1 MNHQHAA
8 LPLLD
13 FALAPFA
20 EFMSDDTVED
30 IIMNRPNEVFVRRGA
45 TTTRH
50 EVAVDFVDQQGIA
63 ILAAAIKGQNVG
75 RATPL
80 LSCDLPGGTRLQA
93 VLPPCVNDGTV
104 ALAIRRAKKTSPT
117 LDQLAAGGIFSGV
130 EPLRDGLSHGTEAL
144 VTLYH
149 EACGATGPDQ
159 RHRAWTAFLRATMKA
174 RMTHVLC
181 GEVGSGKAQ
190 PDESPVLTPTG
201 FRPIGDLSVGDF
213 VTAPDGTATRVS
225 GIYPQGEK
233 LIHKVTFSDGRTVE
247 CCDDHL
253 WKVWYLGED
262 CRRGLS
268 REGWRVAP
276 LSQIREWMKSRAK
289 AVRLLAVPLVDTFV
303 INLPPQDL
311 PIAPYALGALLGDG
325 CLTAPT
331 TVKISSIDD
340 HILYRVIEDLPEYE
354 LSQVP
359 GKPCVYRL
367 RQKIRTLANP
377 LKKALAE
384 LGIRGLWSHE
394 KFVPEI
400 YKQGSLEQRLAVL
413 QGLMDTDGSVG
424 NGTHASFS
432 STSER
437 LARDVQELCWSF
449 GAITKIKEWQ
459 TYFTGTDGE
468 KKAGKKSWRV
478 SIVHQDISQFFSLP
492 RKLKE
497 CTHKVMQHRL
507 RIVSIEPVGMK
518 HARCIRVDHPDHLYV
533 TNNYVVTHN
542 TFFGMGLANEIPLD
556 DRLVTVQDSDEWSAL
571 PHRNRTD
578 LFYSKGGQG
587 AANVTPND
595 LVEASLRLA
604 MRWLLL
610 QELRGAEAFSF
621 LRARRSGHPGLTTC
635 HASSTREVFPTLA
648 LMVKQAPAA
657 SSVELTD
664 IEASLTSLIDVVVH
678 FHRPEGR
685 FAVSEVW
692 FRHAEAVA

>member
-20 EFMSDDTVED
+20 GFMADDTVED

-45 TTTRH
+45 TTTCH
-50 EVAVDFVDQQGIA
+50 EVAVDFIDQQGIA

-130 EPLRDGLSHGTEAL
+130 EPLRDGLSRDTEAL
-144 VTLYH
+144 VALYH
-149 EACGATGPDQ
+149 EACRATGPDE

-181 GEVGSGKAQ
+181 GEVGSGK
-190 PDESPVLTPTG
+190 
-201 FRPIGDLSVGDF
+201 
-213 VTAPDGTATRVS
+213 
-225 GIYPQGEK
+225 
-233 LIHKVTFSDGRTVE
+233 
-247 CCDDHL
+247 
-253 WKVWYLGED
+253 
-262 CRRGLS
+262 
-268 REGWRVAP
+268 
-276 LSQIREWMKSRAK
+276 
-289 AVRLLAVPLVDTFV
+289 
-303 INLPPQDL
+303 
-311 PIAPYALGALLGDG
+311 
-325 CLTAPT
+325 
-331 TVKISSIDD
+331 
-340 HILYRVIEDLPEYE
+340 
-354 LSQVP
+354 
-359 GKPCVYRL
+359 
-367 RQKIRTLANP
+367 
-377 LKKALAE
+377 
-384 LGIRGLWSHE
+384 
-394 KFVPEI
+394 
-400 YKQGSLEQRLAVL
+400 
-413 QGLMDTDGSVG
+413 
-424 NGTHASFS
+424 
-432 STSER
+432 
-437 LARDVQELCWSF
+437 
-449 GAITKIKEWQ
+449 
-459 TYFTGTDGE
+459 
-468 KKAGKKSWRV
+468 
-478 SIVHQDISQFFSLP
+478 
-492 RKLKE
+492 
-497 CTHKVMQHRL
+497 
-507 RIVSIEPVGMK
+507 
-518 HARCIRVDHPDHLYV
+518 
-533 TNNYVVTHN
+533 

-635 HASSTREVFPTLA
+635 HASNTREVFPTLA

-664 IEASLTSLIDVVVH
+664 IEASLKSLIDVVVH

-692 FRHAEAVA
+692 FRHAEAAA

>member
-20 EFMSDDTVED
+20 EFMADDTVED

-75 RATPL
+75 KATPL

-130 EPLRDGLSHGTEAL
+130 EPLRDGLSRDTEAL

-149 EACGATGPDQ
+149 EACRATGPDE

-181 GEVGSGKAQ
+181 GEVGSGK
-190 PDESPVLTPTG
+190 
-201 FRPIGDLSVGDF
+201 
-213 VTAPDGTATRVS
+213 
-225 GIYPQGEK
+225 
-233 LIHKVTFSDGRTVE
+233 
-247 CCDDHL
+247 
-253 WKVWYLGED
+253 
-262 CRRGLS
+262 
-268 REGWRVAP
+268 
-276 LSQIREWMKSRAK
+276 
-289 AVRLLAVPLVDTFV
+289 
-303 INLPPQDL
+303 
-311 PIAPYALGALLGDG
+311 
-325 CLTAPT
+325 
-331 TVKISSIDD
+331 
-340 HILYRVIEDLPEYE
+340 
-354 LSQVP
+354 
-359 GKPCVYRL
+359 
-367 RQKIRTLANP
+367 
-377 LKKALAE
+377 
-384 LGIRGLWSHE
+384 
-394 KFVPEI
+394 
-400 YKQGSLEQRLAVL
+400 
-413 QGLMDTDGSVG
+413 
-424 NGTHASFS
+424 
-432 STSER
+432 
-437 LARDVQELCWSF
+437 
-449 GAITKIKEWQ
+449 
-459 TYFTGTDGE
+459 
-468 KKAGKKSWRV
+468 
-478 SIVHQDISQFFSLP
+478 
-492 RKLKE
+492 
-497 CTHKVMQHRL
+497 
-507 RIVSIEPVGMK
+507 
-518 HARCIRVDHPDHLYV
+518 
-533 TNNYVVTHN
+533 

-635 HASSTREVFPTLA
+635 HASNTREVFPTLA

-664 IEASLTSLIDVVVH
+664 IEASLKSLIDVVVH

-692 FRHAEAVA
+692 FRHAEAAA

>member
-20 EFMSDDTVED
+20 EFMADDTVED

-130 EPLRDGLSHGTEAL
+130 EPLRDGLSRDTEAL

-149 EACGATGPDQ
+149 EACRATGPDE

-181 GEVGSGKAQ
+181 GEVGSGK
-190 PDESPVLTPTG
+190 
-201 FRPIGDLSVGDF
+201 
-213 VTAPDGTATRVS
+213 
-225 GIYPQGEK
+225 
-233 LIHKVTFSDGRTVE
+233 
-247 CCDDHL
+247 
-253 WKVWYLGED
+253 
-262 CRRGLS
+262 
-268 REGWRVAP
+268 
-276 LSQIREWMKSRAK
+276 
-289 AVRLLAVPLVDTFV
+289 
-303 INLPPQDL
+303 
-311 PIAPYALGALLGDG
+311 
-325 CLTAPT
+325 
-331 TVKISSIDD
+331 
-340 HILYRVIEDLPEYE
+340 
-354 LSQVP
+354 
-359 GKPCVYRL
+359 
-367 RQKIRTLANP
+367 
-377 LKKALAE
+377 
-384 LGIRGLWSHE
+384 
-394 KFVPEI
+394 
-400 YKQGSLEQRLAVL
+400 
-413 QGLMDTDGSVG
+413 
-424 NGTHASFS
+424 
-432 STSER
+432 
-437 LARDVQELCWSF
+437 
-449 GAITKIKEWQ
+449 
-459 TYFTGTDGE
+459 
-468 KKAGKKSWRV
+468 
-478 SIVHQDISQFFSLP
+478 
-492 RKLKE
+492 
-497 CTHKVMQHRL
+497 
-507 RIVSIEPVGMK
+507 
-518 HARCIRVDHPDHLYV
+518 
-533 TNNYVVTHN
+533 

-635 HASSTREVFPTLA
+635 HASNTREVFPTLA

-664 IEASLTSLIDVVVH
+664 IEASLKSLIDVVVH

-692 FRHAEAVA
+692 FRHAEAAA

>member
-1 MNHQHAA
+1 MA
-8 LPLLD
+8 
-13 FALAPFA
+13 
-20 EFMSDDTVED
+20 DDTVED

-75 RATPL
+75 KATPL

-104 ALAIRRAKKTSPT
+104 ALAIRRAKRTSPT

-130 EPLRDGLSHGTEAL
+130 EPLRDGLSRDTEAL

-149 EACGATGPDQ
+149 EACRATGPDE

-181 GEVGSGKAQ
+181 GEVGSGK
-190 PDESPVLTPTG
+190 
-201 FRPIGDLSVGDF
+201 
-213 VTAPDGTATRVS
+213 
-225 GIYPQGEK
+225 
-233 LIHKVTFSDGRTVE
+233 
-247 CCDDHL
+247 
-253 WKVWYLGED
+253 
-262 CRRGLS
+262 
-268 REGWRVAP
+268 
-276 LSQIREWMKSRAK
+276 
-289 AVRLLAVPLVDTFV
+289 
-303 INLPPQDL
+303 
-311 PIAPYALGALLGDG
+311 
-325 CLTAPT
+325 
-331 TVKISSIDD
+331 
-340 HILYRVIEDLPEYE
+340 
-354 LSQVP
+354 
-359 GKPCVYRL
+359 
-367 RQKIRTLANP
+367 
-377 LKKALAE
+377 
-384 LGIRGLWSHE
+384 
-394 KFVPEI
+394 
-400 YKQGSLEQRLAVL
+400 
-413 QGLMDTDGSVG
+413 
-424 NGTHASFS
+424 
-432 STSER
+432 
-437 LARDVQELCWSF
+437 
-449 GAITKIKEWQ
+449 
-459 TYFTGTDGE
+459 
-468 KKAGKKSWRV
+468 
-478 SIVHQDISQFFSLP
+478 
-492 RKLKE
+492 
-497 CTHKVMQHRL
+497 
-507 RIVSIEPVGMK
+507 
-518 HARCIRVDHPDHLYV
+518 
-533 TNNYVVTHN
+533 

-635 HASSTREVFPTLA
+635 HASNTREVFPTLA

-664 IEASLTSLIDVVVH
+664 IEASLKSLIDVVVH

-692 FRHAEAVA
+692 FRHAEVAA

>member
-20 EFMSDDTVED
+20 EFMADDTVED

-130 EPLRDGLSHGTEAL
+130 EPLRDGLSRDAEAL
-144 VTLYH
+144 VALYH
-149 EACGATGPDQ
+149 EACRATGPDQ

-181 GEVGSGKAQ
+181 GEVGSGK
-190 PDESPVLTPTG
+190 
-201 FRPIGDLSVGDF
+201 
-213 VTAPDGTATRVS
+213 
-225 GIYPQGEK
+225 
-233 LIHKVTFSDGRTVE
+233 
-247 CCDDHL
+247 
-253 WKVWYLGED
+253 
-262 CRRGLS
+262 
-268 REGWRVAP
+268 
-276 LSQIREWMKSRAK
+276 
-289 AVRLLAVPLVDTFV
+289 
-303 INLPPQDL
+303 
-311 PIAPYALGALLGDG
+311 
-325 CLTAPT
+325 
-331 TVKISSIDD
+331 
-340 HILYRVIEDLPEYE
+340 
-354 LSQVP
+354 
-359 GKPCVYRL
+359 
-367 RQKIRTLANP
+367 
-377 LKKALAE
+377 
-384 LGIRGLWSHE
+384 
-394 KFVPEI
+394 
-400 YKQGSLEQRLAVL
+400 
-413 QGLMDTDGSVG
+413 
-424 NGTHASFS
+424 
-432 STSER
+432 
-437 LARDVQELCWSF
+437 
-449 GAITKIKEWQ
+449 
-459 TYFTGTDGE
+459 
-468 KKAGKKSWRV
+468 
-478 SIVHQDISQFFSLP
+478 
-492 RKLKE
+492 
-497 CTHKVMQHRL
+497 
-507 RIVSIEPVGMK
+507 
-518 HARCIRVDHPDHLYV
+518 
-533 TNNYVVTHN
+533 

-556 DRLVTVQDSDEWSAL
+556 DRLVTVQDSDEWSSL
-571 PHRNRTD
+571 PHQNRTD
-578 LFYSKGGQG
+578 LFYSKGGQV
-587 AANVTPND
+587 AAHVTPND

-604 MRWLLL
+604 MKWLLL

-657 SSVELTD
+657 SSVDLNN
-664 IEASLTSLIDVVVH
+664 IEASLKSLIDVVVH

-692 FRHAEAVA
+692 FRHAEAAA

>member
-20 EFMSDDTVED
+20 EFMADDTVED

-130 EPLRDGLSHGTEAL
+130 EPLRDGLSRDTEAL

-149 EACGATGPDQ
+149 EACRATGPDE

-181 GEVGSGKAQ
+181 GEVGSGK
-190 PDESPVLTPTG
+190 
-201 FRPIGDLSVGDF
+201 
-213 VTAPDGTATRVS
+213 
-225 GIYPQGEK
+225 
-233 LIHKVTFSDGRTVE
+233 
-247 CCDDHL
+247 
-253 WKVWYLGED
+253 
-262 CRRGLS
+262 
-268 REGWRVAP
+268 
-276 LSQIREWMKSRAK
+276 
-289 AVRLLAVPLVDTFV
+289 
-303 INLPPQDL
+303 
-311 PIAPYALGALLGDG
+311 
-325 CLTAPT
+325 
-331 TVKISSIDD
+331 
-340 HILYRVIEDLPEYE
+340 
-354 LSQVP
+354 
-359 GKPCVYRL
+359 
-367 RQKIRTLANP
+367 
-377 LKKALAE
+377 
-384 LGIRGLWSHE
+384 
-394 KFVPEI
+394 
-400 YKQGSLEQRLAVL
+400 
-413 QGLMDTDGSVG
+413 
-424 NGTHASFS
+424 
-432 STSER
+432 
-437 LARDVQELCWSF
+437 
-449 GAITKIKEWQ
+449 
-459 TYFTGTDGE
+459 
-468 KKAGKKSWRV
+468 
-478 SIVHQDISQFFSLP
+478 
-492 RKLKE
+492 
-497 CTHKVMQHRL
+497 
-507 RIVSIEPVGMK
+507 
-518 HARCIRVDHPDHLYV
+518 
-533 TNNYVVTHN
+533 

-571 PHRNRTD
+571 PHPNRTD

-635 HASSTREVFPTLA
+635 HASNTREVFPTLA

-664 IEASLTSLIDVVVH
+664 I
-678 FHRPEGR
+678 
-685 FAVSEVW
+685 
-692 FRHAEAVA
+692 

>member
-20 EFMSDDTVED
+20 EFMADDTVED

-130 EPLRDGLSHGTEAL
+130 EPLRHGLSRDTEAL

-149 EACGATGPDQ
+149 EACRATGPDE

-181 GEVGSGKAQ
+181 GEVGSGK
-190 PDESPVLTPTG
+190 
-201 FRPIGDLSVGDF
+201 
-213 VTAPDGTATRVS
+213 
-225 GIYPQGEK
+225 
-233 LIHKVTFSDGRTVE
+233 
-247 CCDDHL
+247 
-253 WKVWYLGED
+253 
-262 CRRGLS
+262 
-268 REGWRVAP
+268 
-276 LSQIREWMKSRAK
+276 
-289 AVRLLAVPLVDTFV
+289 
-303 INLPPQDL
+303 
-311 PIAPYALGALLGDG
+311 
-325 CLTAPT
+325 
-331 TVKISSIDD
+331 
-340 HILYRVIEDLPEYE
+340 
-354 LSQVP
+354 
-359 GKPCVYRL
+359 
-367 RQKIRTLANP
+367 
-377 LKKALAE
+377 
-384 LGIRGLWSHE
+384 
-394 KFVPEI
+394 
-400 YKQGSLEQRLAVL
+400 
-413 QGLMDTDGSVG
+413 
-424 NGTHASFS
+424 
-432 STSER
+432 
-437 LARDVQELCWSF
+437 
-449 GAITKIKEWQ
+449 
-459 TYFTGTDGE
+459 
-468 KKAGKKSWRV
+468 
-478 SIVHQDISQFFSLP
+478 
-492 RKLKE
+492 
-497 CTHKVMQHRL
+497 
-507 RIVSIEPVGMK
+507 
-518 HARCIRVDHPDHLYV
+518 
-533 TNNYVVTHN
+533 

-657 SSVELTD
+657 SSVDLNN
-664 IEASLTSLIDVVVH
+664 IEASLKSLIDVVVH

-692 FRHAEAVA
+692 FRHAEAVV

>member
-20 EFMSDDTVED
+20 GFMADDTVED

-130 EPLRDGLSHGTEAL
+130 EPLRHGLSRDAEAL
-144 VTLYH
+144 VALYH
-149 EACGATGPDQ
+149 EACRATGPDD

-181 GEVGSGKAQ
+181 GEVGSGK
-190 PDESPVLTPTG
+190 
-201 FRPIGDLSVGDF
+201 
-213 VTAPDGTATRVS
+213 
-225 GIYPQGEK
+225 
-233 LIHKVTFSDGRTVE
+233 
-247 CCDDHL
+247 
-253 WKVWYLGED
+253 
-262 CRRGLS
+262 
-268 REGWRVAP
+268 
-276 LSQIREWMKSRAK
+276 
-289 AVRLLAVPLVDTFV
+289 
-303 INLPPQDL
+303 
-311 PIAPYALGALLGDG
+311 
-325 CLTAPT
+325 
-331 TVKISSIDD
+331 
-340 HILYRVIEDLPEYE
+340 
-354 LSQVP
+354 
-359 GKPCVYRL
+359 
-367 RQKIRTLANP
+367 
-377 LKKALAE
+377 
-384 LGIRGLWSHE
+384 
-394 KFVPEI
+394 
-400 YKQGSLEQRLAVL
+400 
-413 QGLMDTDGSVG
+413 
-424 NGTHASFS
+424 
-432 STSER
+432 
-437 LARDVQELCWSF
+437 
-449 GAITKIKEWQ
+449 
-459 TYFTGTDGE
+459 
-468 KKAGKKSWRV
+468 
-478 SIVHQDISQFFSLP
+478 
-492 RKLKE
+492 
-497 CTHKVMQHRL
+497 
-507 RIVSIEPVGMK
+507 
-518 HARCIRVDHPDHLYV
+518 
-533 TNNYVVTHN
+533 

-635 HASSTREVFPTLA
+635 HASNTREVFPTLA

-664 IEASLTSLIDVVVH
+664 IEASLKSLIDVVVH

-692 FRHAEAVA
+692 FRHAEVAA

>member
-20 EFMSDDTVED
+20 EFMADDTVED

-130 EPLRDGLSHGTEAL
+130 EPLRDGLSRDTEAL

-149 EACGATGPDQ
+149 EACRATGPDE

-181 GEVGSGKAQ
+181 GEVGSGK
-190 PDESPVLTPTG
+190 
-201 FRPIGDLSVGDF
+201 
-213 VTAPDGTATRVS
+213 
-225 GIYPQGEK
+225 
-233 LIHKVTFSDGRTVE
+233 
-247 CCDDHL
+247 
-253 WKVWYLGED
+253 
-262 CRRGLS
+262 
-268 REGWRVAP
+268 
-276 LSQIREWMKSRAK
+276 
-289 AVRLLAVPLVDTFV
+289 
-303 INLPPQDL
+303 
-311 PIAPYALGALLGDG
+311 
-325 CLTAPT
+325 
-331 TVKISSIDD
+331 
-340 HILYRVIEDLPEYE
+340 
-354 LSQVP
+354 
-359 GKPCVYRL
+359 
-367 RQKIRTLANP
+367 
-377 LKKALAE
+377 
-384 LGIRGLWSHE
+384 
-394 KFVPEI
+394 
-400 YKQGSLEQRLAVL
+400 
-413 QGLMDTDGSVG
+413 
-424 NGTHASFS
+424 
-432 STSER
+432 
-437 LARDVQELCWSF
+437 
-449 GAITKIKEWQ
+449 
-459 TYFTGTDGE
+459 
-468 KKAGKKSWRV
+468 
-478 SIVHQDISQFFSLP
+478 
-492 RKLKE
+492 
-497 CTHKVMQHRL
+497 
-507 RIVSIEPVGMK
+507 
-518 HARCIRVDHPDHLYV
+518 
-533 TNNYVVTHN
+533 

-571 PHRNRTD
+571 PHPNRTD

-635 HASSTREVFPTLA
+635 HASNTREVFPTLA

-664 IEASLTSLIDVVVH
+664 IEASLKSLIDVVVH

-692 FRHAEAVA
+692 FRHAEAAA